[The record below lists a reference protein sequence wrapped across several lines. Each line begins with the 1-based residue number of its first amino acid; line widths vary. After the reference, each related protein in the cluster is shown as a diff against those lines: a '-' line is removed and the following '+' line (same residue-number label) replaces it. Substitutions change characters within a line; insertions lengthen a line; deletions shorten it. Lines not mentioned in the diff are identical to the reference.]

1 MPAKKII
8 SGILSIL
15 IREVGA
21 VIVIPKTIHTKK
33 YAQKINRRTLFTL
46 LA

>member
-21 VIVIPKTIHTKK
+21 VIVIPKTIHTKNMPRK
-33 YAQKINRRTLFTL
+33 
-46 LA
+46 